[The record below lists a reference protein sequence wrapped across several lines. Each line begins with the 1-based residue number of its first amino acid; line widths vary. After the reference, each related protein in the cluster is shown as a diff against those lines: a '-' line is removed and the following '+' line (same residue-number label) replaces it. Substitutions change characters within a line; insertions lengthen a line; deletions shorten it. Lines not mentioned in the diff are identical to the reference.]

1 VGCESCHGAAEK
13 HVKEQVK
20 MPGLAALTA
29 EDMSELCGR
38 CHRTWSQIAM
48 NGPRGVNNVRFQ
60 PYRLANSKCYDAA
73 DRRIRCTA
81 CHDPHRD
88 VETSAA
94 AYDPKCTACHSAS
107 TVTCKVAKKECVT
120 CHMPKLELPGA
131 HHKFT
136 DHRVRIVKANEAY
149 PD

>member
-1 VGCESCHGAAEK
+1 
-13 HVKEQVK
+13 
-20 MPGLAALTA
+20 
-29 EDMSELCGR
+29 MSDFCGQ
-38 CHRTWSQIAM
+38 CHRTWAQIAI
-48 NGPRGVNNVRFQ
+48 NGPRGILNVRFQ

-94 AYDPKCTACHSAS
+94 AYDAKCARCHSA
-107 TVTCKVAKKECVT
+107 AFRAR
-120 CHMPKLELPGA
+120 LPRRHEGLRHLPHA
-131 HHKFT
+131 EASNCPART
-136 DHRVRIVKANEAY
+136 SSSPIIASGLCRAERGRI